1 MRAIKIYLSPVPHT
15 SPEVVQMPDDLFAQ
29 LDAELNELAEDIT
42 DDMGKL
48 SERKAA
54 INKSLIENFWKIWIR
69 FDKRKIHFT
78 MEPSP
83 GTFATFEEFPD
94 KWSFRDNFRFADC
107 SSISLIDKTQD
118 QGRTGDSLK
127 AWYYPVGKEVHFRL
141 VFEYCEGEHYYK
153 YSGWKR
159 IFAQQILY
167 DSPVDKVNLNK
178 IWEILAGL
186 VKVWFE
192 SHLRRNR
199 ELLLKYVRENFEKG
213 ETFTQ

>member
-1 MRAIKIYLSPVPHT
+1 
-15 SPEVVQMPDDLFAQ
+15 MPDDLFAQ

-48 SERKAA
+48 SEKKAA
-54 INKSLIENFWKIWIR
+54 ITKSLIENFWKILIR
-69 FDKRKIHFT
+69 FDKRKIHFV

-83 GTFATFEEFPD
+83 GAFATFEEFPD
-94 KWSFRDNFRFADC
+94 KWAFRENIRFADYPQ
-107 SSISLIDKTQD
+107 IFLIDKTQD
-118 QGRTGDSLK
+118 QGRTGDSLR
-127 AWYYPVGKEVHFRL
+127 AWYYPVGKEMHFRL

-199 ELLLKYVRENFEKG
+199 DLLLKYVKENFEKG